1 MSSKS
6 FIHYGSKKIDLL
18 WISST
23 WIAGSVEP
31 YLRERKCRIFEVH
44 LENPVAF
51 VASDPSRSCSA
62 FAAVATSFVVASVVA
77 YVDFAESFVAVVVS
91 EEVSVDFSSLRL
103 HQHLA
108 MQQRQQQVRGGRQ
121 GMPGRGGGMPL
132 QMAGLKRPMPGRPMG
147 VLPPKQ
153 PRLAPA
159 PSSSSQAAQMNDL
172 LIGTRLCRLC
182 GQAGPYN
189 YLLKDKPEAVEAIG
203 YITVLMNIFKV
214 NW

>member
-1 MSSKS
+1 MCRSVNLPSS
-6 FIHYGSKKIDLL
+6 IT
-18 WISST
+18 ISR
-23 WIAGSVEP
+23 VEP
-31 YLRERKCRIFEVH
+31 EV
-44 LENPVAF
+44 
-51 VASDPSRSCSA
+51 D
-62 FAAVATSFVVASVVA
+62 TSNMPPGLSIQRMRGPPP
-77 YVDFAESFVAVVVS
+77 
-91 EEVSVDFSSLRL
+91 LMRGGLLPQQRGRLGLQQQRQLQQQQMQQQQQQIQLQL

-153 PRLAPA
+153 PRLAPV

-189 YLLKDKPEAVEAIG
+189 YLLKDKPESVEAIG
-203 YITVLMNIFKV
+203 YDQF
-214 NW
+214 